1 MSQESTAQQKADQI
15 AHRFF
20 SKFVSVIDSARNV
33 LSEPREDAK
42 VDKWFNIETTD
53 SDLSR
58 EHTRLYRSI
67 SQLRAPPPP
76 LELLVLLTVPE
87 LTDKQ
92 VLVQHPPNSSRQRV
106 EPTPAHVLLERWTL
120 AFVLSNS
127 GSPSSSQMSTGEV
140 TLATV
145 YKHIMSVI
153 RSLYTLLHVLPAWRI
168 CKRLRRRPGQG
179 ARNGQLGLMLRVRAR
194 GTDSSA
200 DDNGYLGFDEPL
212 SPSAPPLDTA
222 THTFEPVTHPMGV
235 FSVSVTYLKAPHF
248 EIDTVEA
255 LLSSRFLSLDA
266 GPEFTPTLARTSQR
280 ESISG
285 SPGSLPTRTTLPHSP
300 PGDRTDRDKTGL
312 GLVLGTGT
320 TSSIADRFVF
330 PASNPV
336 ATGSRTSLPST
347 SPRSRNVPLLSAGP
361 VQRSISAQAAAG
373 AASAGSIGSSSRHSR
388 EEGRESLPSLARVRR
403 ESMGRGSDLPSTPA
417 PLLIRRQSTTVSP
430 FKSGTLSSG
439 SPSLYSNSPSL
450 RHASPLAGPSLPA
463 APAGR
468 SSTAVSPSPT
478 STRATGGRGDAAAG
492 PSSPITAYRA
502 GSSPVLPLRPS
513 PPTPFAPSSLGERRY
528 TPSPAAPSP
537 SAEIVTSGTEPLAA
551 PPRRKRYSSSFGYR
565 YGAAGSEGSAG
576 SGDKGKDPERPGSA
590 SYLSTNTDDDDISAF
605 VQDIDARKPIGGGF
619 NTRHDRERTLSETGL
634 AGRAILAGAG
644 LPERTRQTGTSETQ
658 GLQQPA
664 PVPGHNRTL
673 SEGQQGAVLA
683 GEAATAATGAREEP
697 NPRQTGAP
705 ILSHLDERLRALN
718 NAFRTSMDLVARR
731 PSSAGA
737 ASDPEPTLSSP
748 FPARPTFPIPG
759 AAHLRTPSFSASGG
773 IPTDRPSSAPGQTRS
788 GSGSGPELA
797 PRRRFAGTP
806 GGSSGGENISVWDNR
821 RLRADS
827 TGSSASALS
836 DMDRARLFY
845 EQGRT
850 SRGSGASVGN
860 ASLESEEAV
869 GRMSFERPEHQD
881 GGS

>member
-33 LSEPREDAK
+33 LTEPREDAK

-58 EHTRLYRSI
+58 EHTRLYKSI

-120 AFVLSNS
+120 AFVMSNS

-153 RSLYTLLHVLPAWRI
+153 RSLYTLLHVLPVWRI

-194 GTDSSA
+194 GIDSSA
-200 DDNGYLGFDEPL
+200 DDNFYLGFDEPL

-285 SPGSLPTRTTLPHSP
+285 SPGSLPMRTTLPHSP

-312 GLVLGTGT
+312 GLALGTGT

-336 ATGSRTSLPST
+336 ATGSPTSLPST
-347 SPRSRNVPLLSAGP
+347 SPRSRTVPLPSAGP

-468 SSTAVSPSPT
+468 TSAAVPPSPT
-478 STRATGGRGDAAAG
+478 SMRVTGGRGDTGAG

-513 PPTPFAPSSLGERRY
+513 PPTPSAPSSLGERRY

-565 YGAAGSEGSAG
+565 YGAAGSEGSSG

-634 AGRAILAGAG
+634 AGRAIPAGTG
-644 LPERTRQTGTSETQ
+644 LPEQTRQTQTSEAQ
-658 GLQQPA
+658 GLQEPA
-664 PVPGHNRTL
+664 PVPGHNRTF
-673 SEGQQGAVLA
+673 SEGQQGTVLA
-683 GEAATAATGAREEP
+683 GEAATADTEAREEP
-697 NPRQTGAP
+697 SPRQTGAP

-737 ASDPEPTLSSP
+737 ASDPEPALSSP

-759 AAHLRTPSFSASGG
+759 AAHLRTPSFSASSS

-788 GSGSGPELA
+788 SSGSELA
-797 PRRRFAGTP
+797 PRRRFTGTP

-821 RLRADS
+821 RLRTDS

-836 DMDRARLFY
+836 DMERARLFY
-845 EQGRT
+845 EQGRA

-869 GRMSFERPEHQD
+869 GRMSFERPEQQD

>member
-1 MSQESTAQQKADQI
+1 MSQDSTAQQKADQI

-20 SKFVSVIDSARNV
+20 SKFVSVIDSARSV

-67 SQLRAPPPP
+67 SQLRVPPPP
-76 LELLVLLTVPE
+76 LELWVLLTVPE

-106 EPTPAHVLLERWTL
+106 EPTPSHVLLERWTL
-120 AFVLSNS
+120 AFVMSNS

-153 RSLYTLLHVLPAWRI
+153 RSLYTLLHVLPVWRI

-179 ARNGQLGLMLRVRAR
+179 ARNGQLGLMLRVRSR
-194 GTDSSA
+194 GTDGSA

-212 SPSAPPLDTA
+212 SPNASPLDTA
-222 THTFEPVTHPMGV
+222 THTFESVTHPMGV

-266 GPEFTPTLARTSQR
+266 GPGFTPTLARTSQR

-285 SPGSLPTRTTLPHSP
+285 SPGSLPMRTSLPHSP

-312 GLVLGTGT
+312 GLALGTGT
-320 TSSIADRFVF
+320 TSGIADRFVF
-330 PASNPV
+330 PASNPA

-347 SPRSRNVPLLSAGP
+347 SPRSRNVPLPSAGL
-361 VQRSISAQAAAG
+361 VQRSISAQAAAA

-388 EEGRESLPSLARVRR
+388 EEDRESLPSLARVRR

-463 APAGR
+463 APVGR
-468 SSTAVSPSPT
+468 TSTAAPSSPT
-478 STRATGGRGDAAAG
+478 STRVAGGRGDTGAG
-492 PSSPITAYRA
+492 PSSPIIAYRA

-537 SAEIVTSGTEPLAA
+537 SAELVTSGTEPLAA
-551 PPRRKRYSSSFGYR
+551 PPRQKRYSSSFGYR
-565 YGAAGSEGSAG
+565 FGAAGSEGSAG

-634 AGRAILAGAG
+634 AGRAILTGAG
-644 LPERTRQTGTSETQ
+644 LHERARQTQTSGVQ
-658 GLQQPA
+658 GLRQPA
-664 PVPGHNRTL
+664 PVLGHNRTL
-673 SEGQQGAVLA
+673 SEGQRGTVLE
-683 GEAATAATGAREEP
+683 GEADTESSEEP
-697 NPRQTGAP
+697 NLRQTGGP
-705 ILSHLDERLRALN
+705 ILSHLDERLKALN
-718 NAFRTSMDLVARR
+718 NAFRTSMDLVSRR
-731 PSSAGA
+731 PSSAEA

-748 FPARPTFPIPG
+748 FPARPAFPIPG

-773 IPTDRPSSAPGQTRS
+773 IPTDHPSPVPGQARSSS
-788 GSGSGPELA
+788 GSELA
-797 PRRRFAGTP
+797 SRRRLAGTP
-806 GGSSGGENISVWDNR
+806 GGSSGGENVSIWDNR

-827 TGSSASALS
+827 AGSSASALS
-836 DMDRARLFY
+836 DIDRARLFY
-845 EQGRT
+845 EQGRAL
-850 SRGSGASVGN
+850 RGSGASVGN

-869 GRMSFERPEHQD
+869 GRMSFERPEQQD
-881 GGS
+881 GGR